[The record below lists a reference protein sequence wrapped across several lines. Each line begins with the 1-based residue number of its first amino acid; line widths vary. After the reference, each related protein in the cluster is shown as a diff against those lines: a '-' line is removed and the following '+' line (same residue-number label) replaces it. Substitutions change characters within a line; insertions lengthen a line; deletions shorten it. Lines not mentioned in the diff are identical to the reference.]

1 MKEFKG
7 KVAVVTGAASGIG
20 REIAYYC
27 AKEDMKIVLAD
38 VEEEALAALEKDML
52 TDGVNALTMRVD
64 VSKPDEVENLA
75 TKSYDHYGATHLLFN
90 NAGVAGHGLIWEA
103 TLSDW
108 EWILGVNLWGVI
120 HGIRS
125 FVPRMI
131 EQDTEGYIVNTAS
144 VSGILAPPF
153 QGAYNVSKHGV
164 VALSETLNHELTMRQ
179 TKRKVSVLCPAY
191 VNTGV
196 IDSDRNRPED
206 LKNDPAE
213 IKEHPEYDTYIESVI
228 QQIKTALDPNRVAE
242 LVFDAIRD
250 EKFYIHTHD
259 ELKKFIRGRMED
271 ILSETR
277 SRPPLR
283 IQTMTLIWRI
293 AHAFQVSEFVF
304 VTASETPVIGN
315 SFYIR
320 RAS

>member
-179 TKRKVSVLCPAY
+179 TKLKVSVLCPAY

-283 IQTMTLIWRI
+283 IQ
-293 AHAFQVSEFVF
+293 
-304 VTASETPVIGN
+304 
-315 SFYIR
+315 
-320 RAS
+320 